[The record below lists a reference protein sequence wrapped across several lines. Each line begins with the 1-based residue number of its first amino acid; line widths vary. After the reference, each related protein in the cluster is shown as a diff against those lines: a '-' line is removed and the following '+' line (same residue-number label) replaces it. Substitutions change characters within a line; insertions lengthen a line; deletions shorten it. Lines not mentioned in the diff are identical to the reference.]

1 MNGNCYDFYPK
12 EERKFIQDFIDDLDF
27 AFSELSNLYDL
38 RSYQLDEI
46 ATEDRTDEDE
56 RRLEQLAHV
65 LDGYD
70 ELAHRMR
77 VYKEQYIY

>member
-1 MNGNCYDFYPK
+1 MNLNCYDYSPK
-12 EERKFIQDFIDDLDF
+12 EEKKVIQDFIDDLDF

-65 LDGYD
+65 LDSYD
-70 ELAHRMR
+70 ELVHRMR
-77 VYKEQYIY
+77 VHKEQYIY